1 MIWNPIEWILFVVE
15 VVDFLDEEMAGW
27 AKNKLARGS
36 KWNQKL
42 KDTHTNSVMN
52 THGFTKAKSLA
63 QLRQYAKAN
72 QRNGGQWSTL
82 G

>member
-36 KWNQKL
+36 KWNQKSR
-42 KDTHTNSVMN
+42 DTHTNSVTN
-52 THGFTKAKSLA
+52 THGFTEAKSLA
-63 QLRQYAKAN
+63 QLRRSAKGN
-72 QRNGGQWSTL
+72 QPNGGQW
-82 G
+82 

>member
-36 KWNQKL
+36 KWNQKSR
-42 KDTHTNSVMN
+42 DTHTNSVTN
-52 THGFTKAKSLA
+52 THGFTAGKSLA
-63 QLRQYAKAN
+63 QLRQFAKVS
-72 QRNGGQWSTL
+72 QPNGGQW
-82 G
+82 

>member
-1 MIWNPIEWILFVVE
+1 MWNPIEWILFIVE

-36 KWNQKL
+36 KWNQKSR
-42 KDTHTNSVMN
+42 DTHTNSVTS
-52 THGFTKAKSLA
+52 THGFTKEKSSA
-63 QLRQYAKAN
+63 QLRRYGRGN
-72 QRNGGQWSTL
+72 QPNGGQWSTL